1 MEINRVVIESFLACF
16 LVALF
21 CQLARFFYQSN
32 QISYLAF
39 LFLRL
44 VVCGSVITAV
54 YYLKRR
60 SDVGELAQ
68 LVLAGMLGL
77 WIES

>member
-1 MEINRVVIESFLACF
+1 MEINRVVVESFLTCF

-32 QISYLAF
+32 QLSYLAF

-44 VVCGSVITAV
+44 VVCGSVIGAV

-60 SDVGELAQ
+60 KDVGELSQ
-68 LVLAGMLGL
+68 LVIAGMLGL
-77 WIES
+77 WTGS

>member
-1 MEINRVVIESFLACF
+1 MEINRVVIESFLTCF

-44 VVCGSVITAV
+44 VVCGVVIGSI
-54 YYLKRR
+54 YYLKRK
-60 SDVGELAQ
+60 SEIGELGQ
-68 LVLAGMLGL
+68 LTLAGMLGL

>member
-1 MEINRVVIESFLACF
+1 MEINRVVVESFLACF

-44 VVCGSVITAV
+44 VVCGTVISAV

-60 SDVGELAQ
+60 NDIGELSQ
-68 LVLAGMLGL
+68 LVISGMVGL
-77 WIES
+77 WIEN

>member
-1 MEINRVVIESFLACF
+1 MEINRVVVESLLTCF
-16 LVALF
+16 LVALL
-21 CQLARFFYQSN
+21 CQSARFFYQSN

-44 VVCGSVITAV
+44 VVCGSIVSAV
-54 YYLKRR
+54 YYLKRQN
-60 SDVGELAQ
+60 DVGELSQ
-68 LVLAGMLGL
+68 LVIAGMLGL